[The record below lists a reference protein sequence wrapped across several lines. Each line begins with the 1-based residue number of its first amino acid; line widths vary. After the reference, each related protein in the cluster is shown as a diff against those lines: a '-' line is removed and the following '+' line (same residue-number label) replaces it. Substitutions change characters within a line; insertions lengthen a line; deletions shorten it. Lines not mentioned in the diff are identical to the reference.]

1 MKNVKNSILGL
12 CLVAM
17 STMFG
22 QTEPQVNFATAT
34 PSTTVSKVAY
44 EYLLADHVY
53 LRENPSIKGKAVALL
68 PIGTKM
74 VIEEK
79 SEREDTIDGIKSN
92 WYRVSI
98 GNDSGWVWG
107 GLIAQKTFG
116 SEATHNVKFAY
127 GFESATVNEAGVVE
141 QKHQL
146 RAFKNGVQIDKIVFN
161 GHQSKALNMKNIG
174 NKGLFNVEDIIALD
188 IPAAEGNENKG
199 KMYIFWNNGKFTN
212 VASLID
218 HCDTSYSKTESFVF
232 PSDMEGVKSRLVLE
246 TFITDFKTIAK
257 NETAKEDKKLII
269 SEYKWNGYKLVKV
282 EDTPESKEDLVAS
295 EHLNPINF

>member
-22 QTEPQVNFATAT
+22 QTEPQVNFSVEKPT
-34 PSTTVSKVAY
+34 TTVSKVQY
-44 EYLLADHVY
+44 KYLLADHVY

-74 VIEEK
+74 VIKEK
-79 SEREDTIDGIKSN
+79 SERADTIDGIKSN

-98 GNDSGWVWG
+98 GNDSGWIWG

-116 SEATHNVKFAY
+116 SEASHNVKFAY
-127 GFESATVNEAGVVE
+127 GFESATVNDSGVVE

-161 GHQSKALNMKNIG
+161 GYQSKALEMNNIG

-188 IPAAEGNENKG
+188 IPGTEVDEAVG

-246 TFITDFKTIAK
+246 TFITDFKTIAQDE
-257 NETAKEDKKLII
+257 NAKEDKKLII
-269 SEYKWNGYKLVKV
+269 SEYKWNGYKLEKV
-282 EDTPESKEDLVAS
+282 EDKVDDAKNMVAIDN
-295 EHLNPINF
+295 ENLNNL

>member
-17 STMFG
+17 STVFA
-22 QTEPQVNFATAT
+22 QTTPEVNFETS
-34 PSTTVSKVAY
+34 STNVNKVSY
-44 EYLLADHVY
+44 QYLLADHVY
-53 LRENPSIKGKAVALL
+53 LRENPSIKGEAVALL
-68 PIGTKM
+68 PIGTKL
-74 VIEEK
+74 VIQEK
-79 SEREDTIDGIKSN
+79 SKNEETIDGIKSN

-116 SEATHNVKFAY
+116 SEASHNIKFAY
-127 GFESATVNEAGVVE
+127 GFESATVNEDGVLE

-146 RAFKNGVQIDKIVFN
+146 RAFKNGVQIDKIVFD
-161 GHQSKALNMKNIG
+161 GHQATALEMKNIG

-188 IPAAEGNENKG
+188 IPGAKGTDLKG
-199 KMYIFWNNGKFTN
+199 KMYIFWNNGRFAN

-218 HCDTSYSKTESFVF
+218 HSDASYTKTESFIF

-246 TFITDFKTIAK
+246 TFITDHYATAK
-257 NETAKEDKKLII
+257 NDVAKEDKKLII
-269 SEYKWNGYKLVKV
+269 SQYKWNGYKLVKV
-282 EDTPESKEDLVAS
+282 EDSLELAGNMETS
-295 EHLNPINF
+295 ENRITDNF

>member
-1 MKNVKNSILGL
+1 MKNVKSSILGL

-22 QTEPQVNFATAT
+22 QTTPQVNFATAI
-34 PSTTVSKVAY
+34 PSSGIDKVSY
-44 EYLLADHVY
+44 QYLLANDVY
-53 LRENPSIKGKAVALL
+53 LRQTPSLKGKTVALL
-68 PIGTKM
+68 PIGTKL
-74 VIEEK
+74 VIQEK
-79 SEREDTIDGIKSN
+79 SKNEDSMNGIKSH

-98 GNDSGWVWG
+98 GQDSGWIWG

-116 SEATHNVKFAY
+116 SEASHNIKFAY
-127 GFESATVNEAGVVE
+127 GFESATINDEGVLE

-161 GHQSKALNMKNIG
+161 GHQAMALKMKNIG

-188 IPAAEGNENKG
+188 IPGANGEGVKG

-212 VASLID
+212 VASLVNHSD
-218 HCDTSYSKTESFVF
+218 ASYTKTESFIF

-246 TFITDFKTIAK
+246 TFITDHYTTTQ
-257 NETAKEDKKLII
+257 NECPQDNKRLII
-269 SEYKWNGYKLVKV
+269 SHYKWNGYKLVKM
-282 EDTPESKEDLVAS
+282 EDTPKITGNIVSADNKIT
-295 EHLNPINF
+295 NNF